1 MKTYKYNLKNKER
14 QEITIDFERADIAA
28 LMAVR
33 EALSQLA
40 KDVIDS
46 RTNFGYLE
54 ELGEALA
61 IIEMAI
67 TEFGKEEDD
76 EQRESDGET
85 D

>member
-14 QEITIDFERADIAA
+14 QEISIEFERADIAA
-28 LMAVR
+28 IMAVR

-40 KDVIDS
+40 KDVIES

-76 EQRESDGET
+76 EQRESDGAT

>member
-14 QEITIDFERADIAA
+14 QEISIEFERADIAA

-76 EQRESDGET
+76 EQCESDGET

>member
-1 MKTYKYNLKNKER
+1 MKAYKYNLKNKDR
-14 QEITIDFERADIAA
+14 QEINIDFERTDIPA

-54 ELGEALA
+54 ELGETLA
-61 IIEMAI
+61 IIELAI

>member
-1 MKTYKYNLKNKER
+1 MKAYKYNLKNKDR

-76 EQRESDGET
+76 EQRESDGEI

>member
-1 MKTYKYNLKNKER
+1 MKTYKYNLKNKDR
-14 QEITIDFERADIAA
+14 QEINIDFERTDIAA

-46 RTNFGYLE
+46 KTNCGYLE
-54 ELGEALA
+54 ELGETLA
-61 IIEMAI
+61 IIELAI

>member
-1 MKTYKYNLKNKER
+1 MKAYKYNLKNKDR
-14 QEITIDFERADIAA
+14 QEINIDFERTDIAA
-28 LMAVR
+28 LTAVR

-46 RTNFGYLE
+46 KTNFGYLE

-76 EQRESDGET
+76 EQRESDGEI

>member
-1 MKTYKYNLKNKER
+1 MKAYKYNLKNKER

-46 RTNFGYLE
+46 KTNFGYLE
-54 ELGEALA
+54 ELGETLA

-76 EQRESDGET
+76 EQRESDGAT

>member
-14 QEITIDFERADIAA
+14 QEISIEFERTDLPAIT
-28 LMAVR
+28 AVR

>member
-1 MKTYKYNLKNKER
+1 MKAYKYNLKNKER

-28 LMAVR
+28 LTAVR

-76 EQRESDGET
+76 EQRESDGEI

>member
-14 QEITIDFERADIAA
+14 QEISIEFERTDLPAI
-28 LMAVR
+28 MAVR
-33 EALSQLA
+33 ESLSQLA

-76 EQRESDGET
+76 EQRESDGEI

>member
-1 MKTYKYNLKNKER
+1 MKAYKYNLKNKER
-14 QEITIDFERADIAA
+14 QEINIDFERTDIPA

-76 EQRESDGET
+76 EQREPDGAI

>member
-1 MKTYKYNLKNKER
+1 MKAYKYNLKNKDR

>member
-14 QEITIDFERADIAA
+14 QEISIEFERADIPAI
-28 LMAVR
+28 MAVR

-54 ELGEALA
+54 ELGEAMA

-76 EQRESDGET
+76 EQREPDGAI

>member
-14 QEITIDFERADIAA
+14 QEISIEFERADIAA
-28 LMAVR
+28 LTAVR

-76 EQRESDGET
+76 EQRESDGAT

>member
-1 MKTYKYNLKNKER
+1 MKAYKYNLKNKDR
-14 QEITIDFERADIAA
+14 QEISIEFERTDIPA
-28 LMAVR
+28 LTAVR
-33 EALSQLA
+33 EAISQIA

-46 RTNFGYLE
+46 KNNFGYLE
-54 ELGEALA
+54 ELGETLA

-76 EQRESDGET
+76 EQRESDGEI

>member
-1 MKTYKYNLKNKER
+1 MKTYKYNLKNKDR
-14 QEITIDFERADIAA
+14 QEINIEFERTDIPA

-76 EQRESDGET
+76 EQRESDGEI

>member
-1 MKTYKYNLKNKER
+1 MKAHKYNLKNKDR
-14 QEITIDFERADIAA
+14 QEINIDFERTDIAA

-46 RTNFGYLE
+46 KTNFGYLE
-54 ELGEALA
+54 ELGETLA

-76 EQRESDGET
+76 EQRESDGEI

>member
-1 MKTYKYNLKNKER
+1 MMTYKYNLKNKER
-14 QEITIDFERADIAA
+14 QEISIEFERADIAA

>member
-14 QEITIDFERADIAA
+14 QEISIEFERADIAA
-28 LMAVR
+28 LTAVR

-46 RTNFGYLE
+46 KTNFGYLE

-76 EQRESDGET
+76 EQRESDGAT

>member
-14 QEITIDFERADIAA
+14 QEISIEFERADILAI
-28 LMAVR
+28 MAVR

-76 EQRESDGET
+76 EQRESDGEI

>member
-1 MKTYKYNLKNKER
+1 MKAYKYNLKNKDR

-28 LMAVR
+28 LTAVR

-46 RTNFGYLE
+46 KTNFGYLE
-54 ELGEALA
+54 ELGETLA

-76 EQRESDGET
+76 EQRESDGAT

>member
-14 QEITIDFERADIAA
+14 QEISIEFERTDLPAI
-28 LMAVR
+28 MAVR

-76 EQRESDGET
+76 EQRESDGEI

>member
-14 QEITIDFERADIAA
+14 QEISIEFERTDIPAI
-28 LMAVR
+28 MAVR

-76 EQRESDGET
+76 EQRESDGAT